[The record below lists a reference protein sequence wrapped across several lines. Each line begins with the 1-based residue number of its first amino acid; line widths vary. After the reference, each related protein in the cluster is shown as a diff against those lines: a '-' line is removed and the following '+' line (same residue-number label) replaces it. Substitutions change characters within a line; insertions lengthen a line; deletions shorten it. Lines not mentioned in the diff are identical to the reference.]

1 MILYFVCESCFVFLV
16 SSSYD
21 RMNRAA
27 LYVEEAVESVGL
39 ICLFRH
45 RTHTKVQ
52 VLDWVET
59 ETAVGMFL
67 PAVQSDASSTC
78 SPFFFVEHHC
88 NTFAVLRVIY
98 SSHLFVLYG
107 HVVLIYLGTC
117 RPIPISPVT
126 AKGATNTSG
135 VVFHRSQRFK
145 LLLRRT
151 SLAFSLFVFGGE
163 QQ

>member
-1 MILYFVCESCFVFLV
+1 MFCFSCFLFVRSHEPGGVVRRRGGGVSWVDLLV
-16 SSSYD
+16 STQNSH
-21 RMNRAA
+21 
-27 LYVEEAVESVGL
+27 EGPGPGL
-39 ICLFRH
+39 GR
-45 RTHTKVQ
+45 
-52 VLDWVET
+52 E